1 MLEGDTMVQSN
12 VRGSWRRPAYLAF
25 WVLLPLVVGILLAW
39 VLVRPPQVGVIRF
52 EGLIWSDSAA
62 YVGKL
67 LDHVQED
74 RRIRAVVLEID
85 SPGGE
90 VTATEE
96 LYYRL
101 LTLREQKP
109 VVVSVGDL
117 AASGGYYMAAAGD
130 HVYVKPA
137 SLVGNV
143 GVITFLPSGDEQRF
157 TDEDYISTGPF
168 KFSGGSRGDFVR
180 QIELMKLSFLEAVY
194 AQRGA
199 RLTVGRDVLASGE
212 IFMGLQAV
220 RLGMVDELGSA
231 REAISKAGQ
240 LAHLAHYQVVDVNQA
255 VYGAEQP
262 QDVGRYG
269 QLVGSANEQDRPWR
283 QRLYYLYIEPERR
296 IR

>member
-1 MLEGDTMVQSN
+1 MVQSKTY
-12 VRGSWRRPAYLAF
+12 GSWRRLAYLAF
-25 WVLLPLVVGILLAW
+25 WVVLPLVLGVVLAL

-52 EGLIWSDSAA
+52 QGLIWSDSID

-67 LDHVQED
+67 LDHAQED
-74 RRIRAVVLEID
+74 GRIRAVVFEID

-101 LTLREQKP
+101 LTLREHKP
-109 VVVSVGDL
+109 VVISIGDL

-130 HVYVKPA
+130 HVYAKPA

-143 GVITFLPSGDEQRF
+143 GVISFLPTGDEQRF

-194 AQRGA
+194 AQRGT
-199 RLTVGRDVLASGE
+199 RLTVDRDVLASGE

-240 LAHLAHYQVVDVNQA
+240 MARLAHYQVLDVNQA
-255 VYGAEQP
+255 VYGEEQP
-262 QDVGRYG
+262 QGADQYG
-269 QLVGSANEQDRPWR
+269 LLVRSTNEHDRPWR
-283 QRLYYLYIEPERR
+283 QRLYYLYVEPEGR